1 MEVDRMANVAEF
13 AVELELNVTEE
24 PPRCTR
30 ADVLKILQAL
40 GAKVGRLYATTSRR
54 RQYVACLSCAWETWI
69 EILGEPQDI
78 SDHYD
83 LLAHLPFQA
92 WDQPVGDDV
101 VTCVGHLFERA
112 PGRRWVTLAR
122 VLL

>member
-1 MEVDRMANVAEF
+1 MEVDWMANVAEF

-24 PPRCTR
+24 RPRRTR
-30 ADVLKILQAL
+30 AGFLKLLQAL
-40 GAKVGRLYATTSRR
+40 GAKVGRLYGTTSRH
-54 RQYVACLSCAWETWI
+54 RQYVACLSCEWETWI
-69 EILGEPQDI
+69 EILGEPQDV

-83 LLAHLPFQA
+83 LLTHFPFQA
-92 WDQPVGDDV
+92 WQQPVGDGV
-101 VTCVGHLFERA
+101 VMCVGHLFERA

>member
-1 MEVDRMANVAEF
+1 MANVAEF
-13 AVELELNVTEE
+13 TVELELDVPEE
-24 PPRCTR
+24 RPCRTR
-30 ADVLKILQAL
+30 ADFLKILQAL
-40 GAKVGRLYATTSRR
+40 GAKVGRLYVTTSRR
-54 RQYVACLSCAWETWI
+54 RQYVACLSCAWETWS

-78 SDHYD
+78 SGHYD
-83 LLAHLPFQA
+83 LLTHFPFQA
-92 WDQPVGDDV
+92 WQQPVDDGT